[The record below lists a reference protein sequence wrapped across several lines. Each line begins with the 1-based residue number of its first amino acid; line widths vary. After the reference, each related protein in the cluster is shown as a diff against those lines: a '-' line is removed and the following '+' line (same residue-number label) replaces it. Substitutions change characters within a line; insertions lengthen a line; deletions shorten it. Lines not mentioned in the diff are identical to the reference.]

1 MVSLLVNPDRLESFR
16 QVGSRTTAA
25 STPGTKPA
33 KTNLL
38 ANTGL
43 DYQRDIQPWLG
54 DEITLAVTTIDIDRD
69 EQNGRQPG
77 YLMALATKTVIAAA
91 VPVLFSSER
100 SLVQMAFEQYKV
112 SS

>member
-1 MVSLLVNPDRLESFR
+1 VTAQRVVSAWGSSGQRRRAR
-16 QVGSRTTAA
+16 QELNQL
-25 STPGTKPA
+25 

-54 DEITLAVTTIDIDRD
+54 DEITLAVTTIDIGD

-91 VPVLFSSER
+91 SS
-100 SLVQMAFEQYKV
+100 
-112 SS
+112 